1 MDLQEIT
8 PMVLCYNEHENIRRC
23 LTRLT
28 WAKQVV
34 VLDEGSTDGSHDICN
49 EFPNVRIE
57 HLPRGLSLAEKCDL
71 GLKKITTEWVLSLD
85 SDYMVPDIFVK
96 EMESLHP
103 SESTV
108 GYRVP
113 FKLAFFGRE
122 FPNSLYPPRS
132 ILYRPKLASYT
143 QDGHA
148 HRVQLNGEVLPLDI
162 PLVHDDRKS
171 IGRWFN
177 SQSRYAQEEAAKLSQ
192 ASWEGLSLQ
201 DRFRRM
207 IVVAPILV
215 IGWTFL
221 IKGMAWRGRSG
232 LYYGLMRVCAEV
244 MLSVALLDRMLRDQ
258 IEKNEP

>member
-23 LTRLT
+23 LTRLA
-28 WAKQVV
+28 WAKQVI

-49 EFPNVRIE
+49 SFPNVRIE
-57 HLPRGLSLAEKCDL
+57 HLPSGLSLAEKCDM

-85 SDYMVPDIFVK
+85 SDYMVPEDFVK
-96 EMESLHP
+96 EMERLTPTDSI
-103 SESTV
+103 S

-113 FKLAFFGRE
+113 FKLAFFGRQ

-132 ILYRPKLASYT
+132 VLYRPKGASYV

-148 HRVQLNGEVLPLDI
+148 HRVQISGEIVPLEV

-177 SQSRYAQEEAAKLSQ
+177 SQSRYAQEEAEKLYR
-192 ASWEGLSLQ
+192 ASPDGLPLQ

-215 IGWTFL
+215 IGWTF
-221 IKGMAWRGRSG
+221 IVKGMAWRGRSG

-244 MLSVALLDRMLRDQ
+244 MLSVALLDRLLRDHL
-258 IEKNEP
+258 EKE